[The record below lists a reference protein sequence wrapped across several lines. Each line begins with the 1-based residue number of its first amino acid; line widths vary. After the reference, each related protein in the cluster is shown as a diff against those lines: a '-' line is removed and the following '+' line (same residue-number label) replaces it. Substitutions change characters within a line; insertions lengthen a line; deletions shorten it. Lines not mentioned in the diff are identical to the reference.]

1 MGNRKGTDDH
11 FSKRVRTERE
21 LRKWT
26 QAEMAKM
33 LTAKGIQM
41 HWTTIA
47 KIEKGDRLVRIDE
60 AAGIADLFETSVD
73 VLLGR
78 AAPDGAG
85 GLANEIRLA
94 RHAATRAQLDIQT
107 SQNSL
112 TATVL
117 ALRAAAGWQPAGDAE
132 TLLNGCAQA
141 ASALANAD
149 RILTEALAAAGGLA
163 K

>member
-21 LRKWT
+21 LREWT

-47 KIEKGDRLVRIDE
+47 KIEKGDRMVRIDE

-78 AAPDGAG
+78 ATPDGAG

-107 SQNSL
+107 SQSSL
-112 TATVL
+112 SETAM
-117 ALRAAAGWQPAGDAE
+117 ALRAAAGWQPEGDAA
-132 TLLNGCAQA
+132 TLMDGCTKA
-141 ASALANAD
+141 ASALGKAD
-149 RILTEALAAAGGLA
+149 RILTEALAVAGGIA